1 MENQKTKTPGNK
13 FFLFTYIFSTIIFLF
28 YSLSYLPKLAGDIME
43 EGFSTLYS
51 DTWEVLVMT
60 WTYFAFTVGFAL
72 SWFKKFAAAIIILFA
87 AVLQMAP
94 FLIIDGNFGSLIFG
108 VPLLVIGILLLVLN
122 KQQIK

>member
-1 MENQKTKTPGNK
+1 
-13 FFLFTYIFSTIIFLF
+13 
-28 YSLSYLPKLAGDIME
+28 ME

-51 DTWEVLVMT
+51 DTWEVMVMT
-60 WTYFAFTVGFAL
+60 WTYFTFTVGFAL

-108 VPLLVIGILLLVLN
+108 LPLLVIGILLLVLH
-122 KQQIK
+122 KS

>member
-1 MENQKTKTPGNK
+1 MDNQKIITPK
-13 FFLFTYIFSTIIFLF
+13 RSKLFLFTFILSTVFFLFHSFA
-28 YSLSYLPKLAGDIME
+28 YLPKLIEDIME
-43 EGFSTLYS
+43 KGFSTLYS

-60 WTYFAFTVGFAL
+60 WTYFVFAVGFAL

-108 VPLLVIGILLLVLN
+108 LPLLVIGILLLVLD
-122 KQQIK
+122 KE